1 MTDDG
6 IFLRN
11 SWYVAAWNH
20 ELIDGTKLARTTLER
35 PIVLYRGASGKV
47 VALDDRCCHRA
58 APLSMGRIEGDDIRC
73 MYHGMKFD
81 PAGKCIQIPGQD
93 MIPPKLGVRSY
104 PAVERY
110 NLIWIWPGDAE
121 KADPNLI
128 VDYPPL
134 ADPKWRGLPG
144 YMHYKA
150 NWLLIVDNLSDFAHL
165 AFVHTHTLGGSEEY
179 AYKTKPV
186 AVEKLEDGFRVER
199 WHMNAEP
206 PPYHRKVIA
215 NRTDNIDRRNIG
227 RMLIPGI
234 FLLDTMFAPAGQGA
248 EKGIQVEGTRQYRNA
263 QFMTPETRSSTHFF
277 WNYLHDFDIGNPNIS
292 LSLRNSLEEAF
303 MEDKAIIEA
312 QQKVFDADPNY
323 QLLAIGADAAL
334 NIFAGCWRGALK
346 PSGTPRAPRKS
357 AAHGNFL
364 KNSQMVSAPSISRFC
379 EPKRKFTTRG
389 KRASAKL
396 PGMRWPPSLTR

>member
-11 SWYVAAWNH
+11 SWYVAAWDH
-20 ELIDGTKLARTTLER
+20 ELIDGKKLARMLLER

-81 PAGKCIQIPGQD
+81 TSGKCIQIPGQD
-93 MIPPKLGVRSY
+93 IIPPKLGVRSY
-104 PAVERY
+104 PVVERY
-110 NLIWIWPGDAE
+110 NLIWIWMGDAE

-186 AVEKLEDGFRVER
+186 AIEKLDDGFRVER

-206 PPYHRKVIA
+206 PPYHKKVIS
-215 NRTDNIDRRNIG
+215 NRTDKIDRRNIG
-227 RMLIPGI
+227 RMIIPGI

-248 EKGIQVEGTRQYRNA
+248 EKGVQVEGHAPVSQRAVHDAGDAKLDAFLLELSARLRHRQSEHRA
-263 QFMTPETRSSTHFF
+263 V
-277 WNYLHDFDIGNPNIS
+277 
-292 LSLRNSLEEAF
+292 A
-303 MEDKAIIEA
+303 A
-312 QQKVFDADPNY
+312 QQPRRGVQRGQGDHRGAAEGVRRRSELQAARDRSGR
-323 QLLAIGADAAL
+323 GADL
-334 NIFAGCWRGALK
+334 FPLGAGPANRSRAERR
-346 PSGTPRAPRKS
+346 PRR
-357 AAHGNFL
+357 
-364 KNSQMVSAPSISRFC
+364 V
-379 EPKRKFTTRG
+379 T
-389 KRASAKL
+389 
-396 PGMRWPPSLTR
+396 

>member
-20 ELIDGTKLARTTLER
+20 ELIDGKKLARTILER

-81 PAGKCIQIPGQD
+81 SSGKCIQIPGQE
-93 MIPPKLGVRSY
+93 MIPPKLGVRGY
-104 PAVERY
+104 PVVERY
-110 NLIWIWPGDAE
+110 NLIFIWMGDAE
-121 KADPNLI
+121 KADPKLI

-134 ADPKWRGLPG
+134 ADPNWRGLPG

-150 NWLLIVDNLSDFAHL
+150 HL
-165 AFVHTHTLGGSEEY
+165 AFVHTNTLGGSEEY

-186 AVEKLEDGFRVER
+186 AVEKLDDGFRVER
-199 WHMNAEP
+199 WHMNADP

-215 NRTDNIDRRNIG
+215 NKTDKIDRRNIG

-234 FLLDTMFAPAGQGA
+234 FLLDSMFAPAGKGA
-248 EKGIQVEGTRQYRNA
+248 EKGVQVEGTRQYRNA

-277 WNYLHDFDIGNPNIS
+277 WNYLHDYDIDNPNIA
-292 LSLRNSLEEAF
+292 LSLRNSLEEGF
-303 MEDKAIIEA
+303 NEDKGIIEA

-323 QLLAIGADAAL
+323 ELLAIGADAAL
-334 NIFAGCWRGALK
+334 TYFRWALK
-346 PSGTPRAPRKS
+346 RRIEAERTAARA
-357 AAHGNFL
+357 A
-364 KNSQMVSAPSISRFC
+364 
-379 EPKRKFTTRG
+379 
-389 KRASAKL
+389 
-396 PGMRWPPSLTR
+396 